1 MSPRTA
7 TPITLPLTLLVTC
20 AGETIGHYQPLSIA
34 TAGSPTATPHLN
46 IDTGTPAMG
55 AQVLDE
61 LAAAARA
68 AGWDVHDYTRPTP
81 GRTARLEHALRA
93 RKSTLRATGH
103 TSWHR
108 WTNYH
113 PSRPIPRAAA
123 PILVAFTHS
132 DGDLDPLLTSLLVN
146 GRIYGVHAVHLGP
159 LDALPGAGR
168 AMIDLSVT
176 TNHTG
181 RLALTQPTRT
191 IPL

>member
-1 MSPRTA
+1 MRPRTA
-7 TPITLPLTLLVTC
+7 NPITLPLTLPVTC
-20 AGETIGHYQPLSIA
+20 AGETIGTYLPLTIA

-46 IDTGTPAMG
+46 IDTGTPAMDT
-55 AQVLDE
+55 QILEE
-61 LAAAARA
+61 LMGTARA

-81 GRTARLEHALRA
+81 GRTARLEHALMA

-103 TSWHR
+103 TSWRR
-108 WTNYH
+108 WAGLH
-113 PSRPIPRAAA
+113 PSRPITKAAA

-168 AMIDLSVT
+168 AMIDLAVT

-181 RLALTQPTRT
+181 FLALTQPAR
-191 IPL
+191 IMPL